1 MSRCTINLPPDLD
14 EFVMTSIA
22 SGRYES
28 VSELVQAALRIMNRK
43 ETAAEEACA
52 VNVIADSDVFRKLW
66 EASAQSSPFQR
77 QG

>member
-1 MSRCTINLPPDLD
+1 
-14 EFVMTSIA
+14 
-22 SGRYES
+22 
-28 VSELVQAALRIMNRK
+28 
-43 ETAAEEACA
+43 